1 MIWSPMNS
9 NPILLQNKEQQS
21 HYQQDTKTTK
31 HIHTHKCDRKS
42 CNVGRNSK
50 KRPMIGF
57 PKINL
62 IDFTKIKQ
70 GKRNMKMCMKT
81 KLVDGGG
88 TSSDAGDYMP
98 LLITSTDDLVLPL
111 NAEESN
117 IGNKKS
123 SFTQRIN
130 KDTLAHFLDTLT
142 RTFCLPL
149 LG

>member
-1 MIWSPMNS
+1 
-9 NPILLQNKEQQS
+9 
-21 HYQQDTKTTK
+21 
-31 HIHTHKCDRKS
+31 
-42 CNVGRNSK
+42 
-50 KRPMIGF
+50 MIGF

-130 KDTLAHFLDTLT
+130 KDTLAHFLDSVLKIVVL
-142 RTFCLPL
+142 FQ
-149 LG
+149 LGNAMLNWF